1 MTTIPII
8 ILRFTGPMQ
17 SWGINSRWNFRD
29 TSSEPTKSGII
40 GLLACALGYKTLD
53 LKIEKE
59 LDKNLKV
66 GLRIDRPGIV
76 TTDFHTVSGLHTIAT
91 GKSKVH
97 TELSYRSYIED
108 ASFLIVVTGPLTL
121 LKKIEHALKKP
132 KWPIYLGRKSC
143 IPTQPILEILTQEYS
158 SLKEALK
165 TIPWNK
171 FTSKDNVPEI
181 LRCVI
186 EDENGNLL
194 RKDAIRINPARI
206 YGTRRISECWIKTPL
221 IE

>member
-8 ILRFTGPMQ
+8 ILRLTGPMQ

-29 TSSEPTKSGII
+29 TSTEPTKSGII
-40 GLLACALGYKTLD
+40 GLLP
-53 LKIEKE
+53 
-59 LDKNLKV
+59 V
-66 GLRIDRPGIV
+66 
-76 TTDFHTVSGLHTIAT
+76 
-91 GKSKVH
+91 
-97 TELSYRSYIED
+97 
-108 ASFLIVVTGPLTL
+108 
-121 LKKIEHALKKP
+121 
-132 KWPIYLGRKSC
+132 
-143 IPTQPILEILTQEYS
+143 LEILSHEYS

-171 FTSKDNVPEI
+171 LTSKGDVPEM

-186 EDENGNLL
+186 EDEKGNLL

-206 YGTRRISECWIKTPL
+206 YGTRRISEYWVETPI

>member
-1 MTTIPII
+1 MTNIPIL
-8 ILRFTGPMQ
+8 ILRLTGPMQ
-17 SWGINSRWNFRD
+17 SWGISSRWNFRD
-29 TSSEPTKSGII
+29 TSTEPTKSGII
-40 GLLACALGYKTLD
+40 GLLACALGYKKAD
-53 LKIEKE
+53 LKIETE

-76 TTDFHTVSGLHTIAT
+76 TTDFHTVSGIHTIAT

-108 ASFLIVVTGPLTL
+108 ASFLIVMTGPLTL
-121 LKKIEHALKKP
+121 LKKIESALKNP

-143 IPTQPILEILTQEYS
+143 IPTQPVLEILSHEYS

-171 FTSKDNVPEI
+171 LTSKDDVPEI

-186 EDENGNLL
+186 EDEKGNLL

-206 YGTRRISECWIKTPL
+206 YGTRRISEYWIETPI